1 MLILRFHTS
10 MCSNKIWFVFR
21 NSIAQYLYIKILSSN
36 CLFSSFE
43 YRVLHKIELIF
54 SLSDLTKS
62 KTGLFVNARAKYNV

>member
-21 NSIAQYLYIKILSSN
+21 NSIAQYLYIKILSSY

-43 YRVLHKIELIF
+43 YRVLRKIELIF